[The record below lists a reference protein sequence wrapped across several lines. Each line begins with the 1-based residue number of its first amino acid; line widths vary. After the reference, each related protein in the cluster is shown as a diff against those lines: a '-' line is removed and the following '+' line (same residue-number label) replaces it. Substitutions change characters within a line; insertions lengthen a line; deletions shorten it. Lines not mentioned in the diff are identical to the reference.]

1 MNQEMIQRLIEI
13 YPFKSTK
20 EIAEEFGMTLS
31 QIYNKAYSMKLKKAD
46 DYLSTSSSGRIQP
59 GSNFF
64 RKSNGT
70 YTKGHVPMN
79 KGQKMSKDVF
89 DKVKPTMFKKGSRPA
104 NWKEPGTIE
113 IRKDTNDNYYQYIKI
128 SDSNWKFLHRHIWEQ
143 TNGEIMKGHII
154 VFRDKNPMNC
164 KIENLEMIT
173 RVENLKR
180 NWLHNYPDEIKTLIK
195 TKNKLIN
202 KIKNYGTK

>member
-1 MNQEMIQRLIEI
+1 MDKQMIERLIEI
-13 YPFKSTK
+13 YPFKPTK

-46 DYLSTSSSGRIQP
+46 DYLSTSSSGRLQP
-59 GSNFF
+59 GSTLY
-64 RKSNGT
+64 RKSNGP
-70 YTKGHVPMN
+70 YQKGNVPMN

-89 DKVKPTMFKKGSRPA
+89 DKVKPTMFKKGNRPP

-113 IRKDTNDNYYQYIKI
+113 IRKDTNDYYYQYIKI
-128 SDSNWKFLHRHIWEQ
+128 SDSNWEFLHRHIWEQ

-154 VFRDKNPMNC
+154 VFRDKNTMNC

-173 RVENLKR
+173 RGENLKR

>member
-1 MNQEMIQRLIEI
+1 MDKQMIERLIEI
-13 YPFKSTK
+13 YPFKPTK

-46 DYLSTSSSGRIQP
+46 DYLSTSSSGRLQP
-59 GSNFF
+59 GSTLF

-89 DKVKPTMFKKGSRPA
+89 DKVKPTMFKKGNRPA

-113 IRKDTNDNYYQYIKI
+113 IRKDTNDYYYQYIKI

-143 TNGEIMKGHII
+143 TNGEIMKGNVI
-154 VFRDKNPMNC
+154 VFRDKNTMNC

-173 RVENLKR
+173 RGENLKR

>member
-1 MNQEMIQRLIEI
+1 
-13 YPFKSTK
+13 
-20 EIAEEFGMTLS
+20 
-31 QIYNKAYSMKLKKAD
+31 MKLKKAN
-46 DYLSTSSSGRIQP
+46 DYLSTSSSGRLQP
-59 GSNFF
+59 GSTLF

-89 DKVKPTMFKKGSRPA
+89 DKVKPTMFKKGNRPA

-113 IRKDTNDNYYQYIKI
+113 IRKDTNDYYYQYIKI

-143 TNGEIMKGHII
+143 TNGEIMKGNVI
-154 VFRDKNPMNC
+154 VFRDKNTMNC

-173 RVENLKR
+173 RGENLKR

>member
-13 YPFKSTK
+13 YPFKPTK
-20 EIAEEFGMTLS
+20 EIADEFGLTMS
-31 QIYNKAYSMKLKKAD
+31 QVYNKAYSMKLKKAD
-46 DYLSTSSSGRIQP
+46 NYLSTSSSGRLQA
-59 GSNFF
+59 GSTLF

-70 YTKGHVPMN
+70 YKKGHVPMN

-89 DKVKPTMFKKGSRPA
+89 DKVKATMFKKGNRPA

-113 IRKDTNDNYYQYIKI
+113 ARKDKNGHLYNYIKI
-128 SDSNWKFLHRHIWEQ
+128 SDSNWKLLQRHVWEQ
-143 TNGEIMKGHII
+143 KNGEIKPGYII
-154 VFRDKNPMNC
+154 AFRDKNPMNC
-164 KIENLEMIT
+164 EIENLEMIT

>member
-20 EIAEEFGMTLS
+20 EIADEFGMTLS
-31 QIYNKAYSMKLKKAD
+31 QIYNKAYSMNLKKAD
-46 DYLSTSSSGRIQP
+46 DYLSTSSSGRLQP
-59 GSNFF
+59 GSSLF

-70 YTKGHVPMN
+70 YQKGNVPMN
-79 KGQKMSKDVF
+79 KGQKMSKDLF
-89 DKVKPTMFKKGSRPA
+89 EKVKPTMFKKGNRPA

-113 IRKDTNDNYYQYIKI
+113 IRKDKNGHLYKYIKI
-128 SDSNWKFLHRHIWEQ
+128 SDSNWKLFQRHVWKEK
-143 TNGEIMKGHII
+143 NGEIKEGNVI

-164 KIENLEMIT
+164 DIENLEMIT

-180 NWLHNYPDEIKTLIK
+180 NWLHNYPDEIKQLIK
-195 TKNKLIN
+195 TKNKLIK